1 MTIVS
6 QFYGILI
13 TMYFNEN
20 TKHHLPH
27 LHAEYAEYDAVFDFK
42 GNIIDG
48 KIPNKQRKMIE
59 AWISIHE
66 EELNSLWKTM
76 QIHNEFFKINPLQ

>member
-1 MTIVS
+1 MPIVS

>member
-1 MTIVS
+1 MPIVS

-48 KIPNKQRKMIE
+48 EIPNKQRKMIE